1 MLLVVSA
8 MIPVMHRIRT
18 SAKLFWSLQERV
30 MIMQRHTK
38 KIYRRIRRV
47 LVILLPILTISLAA
61 LLIAGGYISRNQENG
76 TDNAPALADNH
87 ADPAAPVQSAQD
99 EEHAPD
105 DNAPDTADQAVE
117 ENPPKE
123 PEPAVMAEPVT
134 LLFTGDVLL
143 SDYVL
148 NNYKSN
154 GIDGVLSPELQD
166 EMKSSDITVINNEFP
181 FSTRGTQAPDKQFTF
196 RVDPAYVSL
205 LTDMGVDI
213 AGLANNHVLDY
224 GTQALLDTFDTLD
237 NAGIDYIGAGND
249 IARASALITKQ
260 AGGKTF
266 GFLAASR
273 VIPVVSWDVRNATPG
288 VFTTYDPALLVAAI
302 EQAKDR
308 CDYLTVFV
316 HWGIERDEY
325 PQDYQVSMAEQ
336 YIDAG
341 ADLVIGSHP
350 HVLQGITYYKDKPIF
365 YSLGNFIFNQN
376 IAQTAAVKVT
386 VDGENEPV
394 VQLIAASASNARTA
408 ACEDAQK
415 AEIYKYLERI
425 SSGIAIDE
433 NGTLSRNTQ

>member
-1 MLLVVSA
+1 
-8 MIPVMHRIRT
+8 
-18 SAKLFWSLQERV
+18 

-47 LVILLPILTISLAA
+47 LAILLPVLVLSMAG
-61 LLIAGGYISRNQENG
+61 LLVTGKLISRSQ
-76 TDNAPALADNH
+76 TDNGAMTDADDA
-87 ADPAAPVQSAQD
+87 ADLYIPKQPD
-99 EEHAPD
+99 PDTTDTPETGAPD
-105 DNAPDTADQAVE
+105 ASGEADEQ
-117 ENPPKE
+117 NPPEE
-123 PEPAVMAEPVT
+123 PETEVLSEPAT

-148 NNYKSN
+148 NNYKN
-154 GIDGVLSPELQD
+154 DGIDGVLSPELQN
-166 EMKSSDITVINNEFP
+166 EMKNSDITVINHEFP

-224 GTQALLDTFDTLD
+224 GAQALLDTFDTLD
-237 NAGIDYIGAGND
+237 HAGIDYMGAGND

-288 VFTTYDPALLVAAI
+288 VFTTYDPALLVEAI
-302 EQAKDR
+302 AQAKDH

-350 HVLQGITYYKDKPIF
+350 HVLQGITYYKDKPVF

-376 IAQTAAVKVT
+376 IDRTAAVKVT
-386 VDGENEPV
+386 VDGEHEPV

-415 AEIYKYLERI
+415 ADIFKYLERI

-433 NGTLSRNTQ
+433 NGTLSPVASTSSE